1 MSKYY
6 LQKGDRCYAT
16 GVYVIWDGEKF
27 VLDGFEGD
35 VFYVEGG
42 VFYDG
47 TLVHCFEET
56 EINEMIFKPYV
67 EIEDD

>member
-16 GVYVIWDGEKF
+16 EVFVIWDGEKF

-47 TLVHCFEET
+47 TLVHCLL
-56 EINEMIFKPYV
+56 V
-67 EIEDD
+67 V

>member
-1 MSKYY
+1 MSKYF

-27 VLDGFEGD
+27 VLDGFED
-35 VFYVEGG
+35 D

-47 TLVHCFEET
+47 YALVHCFEET
-56 EINEMIFKPYV
+56 ETNKIIFDPYV